1 KAYHGSKRSFSVVA
15 WFLDARGNTSR
26 KTIRIHSLGLKFL
39 EDRLNP
45 TSIYFNGDVDIYEAN
60 NNYFYSDGQ
69 HTNAVGQLS
78 LRLTIPWQE
87 VA

>member
-1 KAYHGSKRSFSVVA
+1 MGRKSLFPLLRG
-15 WFLDARGNTSR
+15 FLDARGNTSR
-26 KTIRIHSLGLKFL
+26 KTPRIHSLGLEFL

-45 TSIYFNGDVDIYEAN
+45 TSIYFNGDVDIYEDN

-69 HTNAVGQLS
+69 HTNAGGQLS
-78 LRLTIPWQE
+78 LRLTIPRQE